1 MSITKIAFA
10 RGVVQGLQR
19 ANITAYNHREGVN
32 KLAFEA
38 AKLLSVDPAIAE
50 VPQADV
56 LKIAEYFNA
65 WDHQLAQVGK
75 TASTYGSPVFY
86 TSEDEAIGDLMAK
99 TARRVYANVTGT
111 SVSEPQPQNDLMN
124 AAMQTNLGQA
134 EQARRPEEYAN
145 VGQGNT
151 NFSEPQAARVGVE
164 QPHPH
169 QQGGSEGTTNSAAE
183 SSKAAHVRNILNKV
197 SNVTGTSVSE
207 PQPQNDL
214 MNAAM
219 QTNLGQAEQARR
231 PEEYAN
237 VGQGNTNFSEP
248 QAARVGVEQPHPH
261 QQGGSA
267 GTTNSAAEASKV
279 ASVWDTLYA
288 TTRSYVNTK
297 LAQDYSV
304 RLNAGD
310 QDKVTRQLITQD
322 PATHDEFLFKVAT
335 HVKNQHAQTVGGLL
349 QSR

>member
-169 QQGGSEGTTNSAAE
+169 QQGGS
-183 SSKAAHVRNILNKV
+183 
-197 SNVTGTSVSE
+197 
-207 PQPQNDL
+207 
-214 MNAAM
+214 
-219 QTNLGQAEQARR
+219 
-231 PEEYAN
+231 
-237 VGQGNTNFSEP
+237 
-248 QAARVGVEQPHPH
+248 
-261 QQGGSA
+261 A